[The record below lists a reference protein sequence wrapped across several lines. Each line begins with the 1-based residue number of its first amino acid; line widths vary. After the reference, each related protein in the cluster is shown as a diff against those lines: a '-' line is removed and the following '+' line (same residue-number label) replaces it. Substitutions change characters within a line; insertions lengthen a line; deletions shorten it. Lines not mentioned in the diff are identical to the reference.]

1 MNDKVLHVCER
12 GSTTMV
18 RCKGAHG
25 PQDLM
30 LPCVRWSVA
39 WPLRVGCAMGRGSS
53 DVARTAPVTPGDR
66 VPPSQHLPGSSQ
78 GAQLEVDTF
87 DTPFDAIQQR

>member
-12 GSTTMV
+12 GRTTMV

-30 LPCVRWSVA
+30 PTCVRWSVA

-66 VPPSQHLPGSSQ
+66 VPPSQHLSIFRIPPTVGIPPGHQSSPTQ
-78 GAQLEVDTF
+78 
-87 DTPFDAIQQR
+87 